1 MLHLLGSEKRLC
13 GGVSR
18 RDLLQ
23 IGGIGALGLSS
34 GGMGFS
40 GTAVGGL
47 GGGVR
52 VPGAGVGRAK
62 ACIFV
67 FLFGSPPQHET
78 FDPKPEAPREIQG
91 EMGAIETSLPG
102 LRVCEGLPRIAGVA
116 DRLTVVRSMTHGYPI
131 HCCAYVMTGMPAYSI
146 PLETAPR
153 DPQQWPFMGSVIDYL
168 DSQVV
173 SGSPALPRNIGLPW
187 KFCSRGSSKTQAGP
201 YGAFLGDGFDPFWT
215 DFAGSGTTVVPKL
228 NAETQ
233 TEAVFDPHAGIGMDG
248 RFELAGGCELP
259 AEVSRERF
267 DARLHLLRSYDRVRP
282 VLESVAE
289 GGRWSAQQERALSLI
304 GSDRIRGALDVQRE
318 KRGVRERYGL
328 TLFGQS
334 CLAARRLVEAGAR
347 FVSVF
352 WDPYGPHGA
361 SVWDTHSNHFPRLRN
376 YLLPVFDQSFS
387 ALIGDMDERGLLDET
402 LVICTSEHGRTPQ
415 IDSGPSGGAR
425 HHWSRAYSTVFAG
438 GGVARGRVVGS
449 TDAQGGDV
457 VDVPVSPKDMQAT
470 AYALLGY
477 GEETTVPDQA
487 GRPMRI
493 SGGGR
498 VREELL
504 S

>member
-1 MLHLLGSEKRLC
+1 
-13 GGVSR
+13 
-18 RDLLQ
+18 
-23 IGGIGALGLSS
+23 
-34 GGMGFS
+34 
-40 GTAVGGL
+40 
-47 GGGVR
+47 
-52 VPGAGVGRAK
+52 
-62 ACIFV
+62 
-67 FLFGSPPQHET
+67 
-78 FDPKPEAPREIQG
+78 
-91 EMGAIETSLPG
+91 
-102 LRVCEGLPRIAGVA
+102 
-116 DRLTVVRSMTHGYPI
+116 
-131 HCCAYVMTGMPAYSI
+131 
-146 PLETAPR
+146 
-153 DPQQWPFMGSVIDYL
+153 
-168 DSQVV
+168 
-173 SGSPALPRNIGLPW
+173 
-187 KFCSRGSSKTQAGP
+187 
-201 YGAFLGDGFDPFWT
+201 
-215 DFAGSGTTVVPKL
+215 
-228 NAETQ
+228 
-233 TEAVFDPHAGIGMDG
+233 
-248 RFELAGGCELP
+248 
-259 AEVSRERF
+259 
-267 DARLHLLRSYDRVRP
+267 
-282 VLESVAE
+282 
-289 GGRWSAQQERALSLI
+289 
-304 GSDRIRGALDVQRE
+304 LDVQRE
-318 KRGVRERYGL
+318 KRAMRERYGL